1 MVGQDHVARAL
12 GNALR
17 SGRPAQ
23 GYLFSGPRGTGKT
36 TTARILAR
44 CLNCQSFPAPTAE
57 PCGTCDSCRR
67 TGQPDWMDVVEV
79 DAASSARR
87 IDEMREWLE
96 TVRYAP
102 VACRYRITIMDEAH
116 QIQDQAASALL
127 KTLEEPPPHLVVILC
142 TTHPWEILGTIRSR
156 LQHYVLR
163 KPGLPALVKVLDR
176 VARAEDIQTSESA
189 LDILARAADGSYRD
203 ALGLLDQIATY
214 ADNRVEASDALEL
227 LGAVARETIFELVDL
242 MAGGDAA
249 GGFELLETVLDGPV
263 NPEQAMRGLVNHLRY
278 LCLLQQGAR
287 PRDEWSFSPEEVA
300 RLQAQANQLP
310 DAQVVRG
317 LDLLSDAQLRI
328 RHGGADPRLQLELVA
343 ARLARPA
350 LDASA
355 GALAARVEA
364 LESAAPRTVTPS
376 PPARGGGAGAGVRGE
391 QGGGGGRAAGR
402 RPGPASRGARAG
414 CGAGERSARR
424 GRGAGPR
431 APRPPVAARARGAG
445 ARCPT
450 DARVPRRLPPRG
462 GGRADPRGHG
472 HQPDARRDAGE
483 ARAPRAGAGGRR
495 GRGGAGAGG
504 GVPGRASGGHGDP
517 GVARGGAPRRR
528 RTARG
533 SEDDVQRRGGRRRAR
548 RPGRAMM
555 AMNPQKMMKQMQ
567 KMQED
572 MQRVQTELQQESVTA
587 SAGGG
592 AVTARVSGGLEL
604 MEITID
610 PEAVDP
616 DDVELLQDVI
626 VAAVNE
632 AMRAAQQLAQDRL
645 GAITG
650 GLSGMGLPGL

>member
-1 MVGQDHVARAL
+1 MTDSGASLYNRHRPAVFADMVGQDHVARAL

-176 VARAEDIQTSESA
+176 VARAEDIQTSEAA

-263 NPEQAMRGLVNHLRY
+263 DPEQAMRGLVNHLRY
-278 LCLLQQGAR
+278 VCLLQQGAR
-287 PRDEWSFSPEEVA
+287 PRDEWSFSPEEIA

-364 LESAAPRTVTPS
+364 LESAAPR
-376 PPARGGGAGAGVRGE
+376 AGA
-391 QGGGGGRAAGR
+391 
-402 RPGPASRGARAG
+402 
-414 CGAGERSARR
+414 
-424 GRGAGPR
+424 
-431 APRPPVAARARGAG
+431 APRPRRSRW
-445 ARCPT
+445 RC
-450 DARVPRRLPPRG
+450 
-462 GGRADPRGHG
+462 
-472 HQPDARRDAGE
+472 
-483 ARAPRAGAGGRR
+483 
-495 GRGGAGAGG
+495 
-504 GVPGRASGGHGDP
+504 
-517 GVARGGAPRRR
+517 PRRR
-528 RTARG
+528 RRPATWCSRA
-533 SEDDVQRRGGRRRAR
+533 SCRRSFPRRRHR
-548 RPGRAMM
+548 RPPRLRPRRTIRPGEPVEVDLAHLDRLW
-555 AMNPQKMMKQMQ
+555 P
-567 KMQED
+567 
-572 MQRVQTELQQESVTA
+572 RV
-587 SAGGG
+587 
-592 AVTARVSGGLEL
+592 LEAL
-604 MEITID
+604 ERDAPPTRGFLD
-610 PEAVDP
+610 GSRPAAVDEQTLGVTVTSP
-616 DDVELLQDVI
+616 MRAEMLGKPEHRERVRAA
-626 VAAVNE
+626 VAAVVGRTLEVDFQAGAPVSTE
-632 AMRAAQQLAQDRL
+632 APGP
-645 GAITG
+645 GAPAPRDDDALLEDLKTMFSAVEEG
-650 GLSGMGLPGL
+650 GERGDPGGR

>member
-1 MVGQDHVARAL
+1 MTESGASLYNRHRPAAFADMVGQDHVARAL

-176 VARAEDIQTSESA
+176 VARAESIQTSESA

-263 NPEQAMRGLVNHLRY
+263 DPEQAMRGLVNHLRY

-287 PRDEWSFSPEEVA
+287 PRDEWSFSPEEIA

-355 GALAARVEA
+355 TALAARVEA
-364 LESAAPRTVTPS
+364 LESAAPRAVSTPPPPPPAAAPPETSDAEAGGEPPGIVPAPAPEAPVPAPAADPPAEAVEMDLAHLDRLWPRVLEALERDAPPTRGFLDGSRPAAVDDRALQVTVTS
-376 PPARGGGAGAGVRGE
+376 PMRAEMLGKPEHRERVRAAVEAVVGRPLEVEFEAGAPPTPDA
-391 QGGGGGRAAGR
+391 QGSRA
-402 RPGPASRGARAG
+402 PAPRDDDALLEDLKTMFSAVEEG
-414 CGAGERSARR
+414 GER
-424 GRGAGPR
+424 
-431 APRPPVAARARGAG
+431 
-445 ARCPT
+445 
-450 DARVPRRLPPRG
+450 
-462 GGRADPRGHG
+462 
-472 HQPDARRDAGE
+472 
-483 ARAPRAGAGGRR
+483 
-495 GRGGAGAGG
+495 
-504 GVPGRASGGHGDP
+504 GDP
-517 GVARGGAPRRR
+517 G
-528 RTARG
+528 
-533 SEDDVQRRGGRRRAR
+533 GR
-548 RPGRAMM
+548 
-555 AMNPQKMMKQMQ
+555 
-567 KMQED
+567 
-572 MQRVQTELQQESVTA
+572 
-587 SAGGG
+587 
-592 AVTARVSGGLEL
+592 
-604 MEITID
+604 
-610 PEAVDP
+610 
-616 DDVELLQDVI
+616 
-626 VAAVNE
+626 
-632 AMRAAQQLAQDRL
+632 
-645 GAITG
+645 
-650 GLSGMGLPGL
+650 

>member
-1 MVGQDHVARAL
+1 MTESGASLYNRHRPAVFADMVGQDHVARAL

-176 VARAEDIQTSESA
+176 VARAEGIQTSESA

-263 NPEQAMRGLVNHLRY
+263 DPEQAMRGLVNHLRY

-287 PRDEWSFSPEEVA
+287 PRDEWSFSPEEIA

-355 GALAARVEA
+355 AALAARVEA
-364 LESAAPRTVTPS
+364 LESAEPRAVSAPAPPPPPPPPLPVAVPAPAPKTSDVDAAGGDPPGDAPAPASEAPPPPVPDPRAEMVEVDLAHLDRLWPRVLEALERDAPPTRGFLDGSRPATVDERTLVVTVTSPMRAEMLGKPEHRERVRAAVEAVVGRPLELEFEAGAPAGPEAEGSRAPAPRDDDALLEDLKTMFSAVEE
-376 PPARGGGAGAGVRGE
+376 G
-391 QGGGGGRAAGR
+391 
-402 RPGPASRGARAG
+402 
-414 CGAGERSARR
+414 GER
-424 GRGAGPR
+424 
-431 APRPPVAARARGAG
+431 
-445 ARCPT
+445 
-450 DARVPRRLPPRG
+450 
-462 GGRADPRGHG
+462 
-472 HQPDARRDAGE
+472 
-483 ARAPRAGAGGRR
+483 
-495 GRGGAGAGG
+495 
-504 GVPGRASGGHGDP
+504 GDP
-517 GVARGGAPRRR
+517 G
-528 RTARG
+528 
-533 SEDDVQRRGGRRRAR
+533 GR
-548 RPGRAMM
+548 
-555 AMNPQKMMKQMQ
+555 
-567 KMQED
+567 
-572 MQRVQTELQQESVTA
+572 
-587 SAGGG
+587 
-592 AVTARVSGGLEL
+592 
-604 MEITID
+604 
-610 PEAVDP
+610 
-616 DDVELLQDVI
+616 
-626 VAAVNE
+626 
-632 AMRAAQQLAQDRL
+632 
-645 GAITG
+645 
-650 GLSGMGLPGL
+650 

>member
-1 MVGQDHVARAL
+1 MTDSGASLYNRHRPAVFADMVGQDHVARAL

-44 CLNCQSFPAPTAE
+44 CLNCQSFTAPTAE

-176 VARAEDIQTSESA
+176 VARAEDIQTSEAA

-263 NPEQAMRGLVNHLRY
+263 DPEQAMRGLVNHLRY

-287 PRDEWSFSPEEVA
+287 PRDEWSFSPEEIA

-364 LESAAPRTVTPS
+364 LESAAPRAVSPPPPPLAVAVPAPAPPTSHVVLEGELPAVVPAPAPPAPGPPPPPAHDPPGEPVEVDLAHLDRLWPRVLEALERDAPPTRGFLDGSRPAAVDDQTLGVTVTS
-376 PPARGGGAGAGVRGE
+376 PMRAEMLGKPEHRERVRAAVAAVVGRTLDVDFQAGAPASTEAPGAGA
-391 QGGGGGRAAGR
+391 
-402 RPGPASRGARAG
+402 PAPRDDDALLEDLKTMFSAVEEG
-414 CGAGERSARR
+414 GER
-424 GRGAGPR
+424 
-431 APRPPVAARARGAG
+431 
-445 ARCPT
+445 
-450 DARVPRRLPPRG
+450 
-462 GGRADPRGHG
+462 
-472 HQPDARRDAGE
+472 
-483 ARAPRAGAGGRR
+483 
-495 GRGGAGAGG
+495 
-504 GVPGRASGGHGDP
+504 GDP
-517 GVARGGAPRRR
+517 G
-528 RTARG
+528 
-533 SEDDVQRRGGRRRAR
+533 GR
-548 RPGRAMM
+548 
-555 AMNPQKMMKQMQ
+555 
-567 KMQED
+567 
-572 MQRVQTELQQESVTA
+572 
-587 SAGGG
+587 
-592 AVTARVSGGLEL
+592 
-604 MEITID
+604 
-610 PEAVDP
+610 
-616 DDVELLQDVI
+616 
-626 VAAVNE
+626 
-632 AMRAAQQLAQDRL
+632 
-645 GAITG
+645 
-650 GLSGMGLPGL
+650 